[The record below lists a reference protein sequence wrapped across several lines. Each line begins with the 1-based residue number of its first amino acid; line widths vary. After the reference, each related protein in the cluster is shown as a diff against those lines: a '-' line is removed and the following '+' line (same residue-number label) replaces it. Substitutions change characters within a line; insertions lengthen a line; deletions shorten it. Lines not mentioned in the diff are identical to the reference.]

1 MHHQGSSPAFDAHE
15 FPPSVRRLKPLPKRR
30 RTSDVV
36 AQVSG
41 PDDLIQPMADL
52 LGSAESL
59 AEELIARADS
69 LSCQMALQ
77 SYYSSVLGG
86 GEITRGVEGEVLDGN
101 LSGSLSQTFDLS
113 AVYQRFAEGLG
124 SGKQDEDHSEGDYT
138 DHLQQPGNTKKRKV
152 PTNMSGSING
162 REVSLPLSVEEEMGD
177 SVLSMGRPDQDL
189 DVLVPPP
196 SSVAQLQRK
205 GKISP
210 STLAGLQHKE
220 LLKHRKRQLAAVLGA
235 LSFGDA
241 LAIDQALS
249 THLPF
254 VSTMFS
260 SDSTP
265 TKVRLS
271 RRRVPRLAR
280 AAAAQASTRRATPRG
295 VSFPT
300 AQFTFTFPNA
310 SE

>member
-1 MHHQGSSPAFDAHE
+1 MHHQGSSPAFDAPE
-15 FPPSVRRLKPLPKRR
+15 FPPLRRLKPLPKRR
-30 RTSDVV
+30 RTSEVV
-36 AQVSG
+36 AQVSE

-52 LGSAESL
+52 LGDAESL

-69 LSCQMALQ
+69 LSSQMVLE

-86 GEITRGVEGEVLDGN
+86 GDITRGVEGEVLDGN
-101 LSGSLSQTFDLS
+101 ISGSQTFDLS

-152 PTNMSGSING
+152 PANMSGSVNG
-162 REVSLPLSVEEEMGD
+162 REASLPLSVEEEMGGN
-177 SVLSMGRPDQDL
+177 VLSTRRSDQDF
-189 DVLVPPP
+189 DILVAPP

-235 LSFGDA
+235 LSLGDA
-241 LAIDQALS
+241 LALDHALS

-254 VSTMFS
+254 VSTIFS
-260 SDSTP
+260 SDSTLP
-265 TKVRLS
+265 KVRLS
-271 RRRVPRLAR
+271 RRRGPRLAR
-280 AAAAQASTRRATPRG
+280 AAAAQASARKATQRG

-300 AQFTFTFPNA
+300 GQFTFTFPNA

>member
-1 MHHQGSSPAFDAHE
+1 MHHQGSSPAFDGHE
-15 FPPSVRRLKPLPKRR
+15 FPPSVRRFKPLPKRR
-30 RTSDVV
+30 RTSDAV
-36 AQVSG
+36 AQVS
-41 PDDLIQPMADL
+41 DNLIQPMADL
-52 LGSAESL
+52 LGNAESL

-86 GEITRGVEGEVLDGN
+86 GEITQGVEGEVLDGN
-101 LSGSLSQTFDLS
+101 LSGSLSQTLDLS

-124 SGKQDEDHSEGDYT
+124 SEKQDEDRSEGDYT

-152 PTNMSGSING
+152 PANMSGSVSG
-162 REVSLPLSVEEEMGD
+162 REVSLPLSVEEEIGD
-177 SVLSMGRPDQDL
+177 SVLSMGRPDQNL
-189 DVLVPPP
+189 DVLITPP
-196 SSVAQLQRK
+196 SSVAQLQKK

-271 RRRVPRLAR
+271 RRQVPRLAR
-280 AAAAQASTRRATPRG
+280 VAAAQASTRRATQRG

>member
-1 MHHQGSSPAFDAHE
+1 MHHQGSSPTLDAPE
-15 FPPSVRRLKPLPKRR
+15 FPLLRRLKPLPKRR
-30 RTSDVV
+30 RSSDVV
-36 AQVSG
+36 AQVSE

-52 LGSAESL
+52 LGGAESL

-69 LSCQMALQ
+69 LSSQMALQ

-86 GEITRGVEGEVLDGN
+86 GDITRGVEGEVFDGN
-101 LSGSLSQTFDLS
+101 LSGSFSQSLDLS
-113 AVYQRFAEGLG
+113 TAYQRFAEGLG

-152 PTNMSGSING
+152 PANMSGSVNG
-162 REVSLPLSVEEEMGD
+162 REVSLPLSVEEEIDGN
-177 SVLSMGRPDQDL
+177 VLSMGRRTDQDS
-189 DVLVPPP
+189 DILVPPP

-235 LSFGDA
+235 LSLGDA
-241 LAIDQALS
+241 LALDQALS

-254 VSTMFS
+254 VSTMFGS
-260 SDSTP
+260 GSTP
-265 TKVRLS
+265 PKVRRS
-271 RRRVPRLAR
+271 RRRGPRLAR
-280 AAAAQASTRRATPRG
+280 AAAAQASARRATRKD
-295 VSFPT
+295 VSLPT

>member
-1 MHHQGSSPAFDAHE
+1 MHHQGSSPAFDAPE
-15 FPPSVRRLKPLPKRR
+15 FPPLRRLKPLPKRR

-36 AQVSG
+36 AQVSE
-41 PDDLIQPMADL
+41 PNDLIQPMADL
-52 LGSAESL
+52 LGGAESL

-69 LSCQMALQ
+69 LSSQMALQ

-86 GEITRGVEGEVLDGN
+86 GDITRGVEGEVPDGN
-101 LSGSLSQTFDLS
+101 LSGSFSRTFDLS

-152 PTNMSGSING
+152 PANVSGSVNG
-162 REVSLPLSVEEEMGD
+162 REVSMPLGAEEEMGEN
-177 SVLSMGRPDQDL
+177 VLSTGRPDQDL
-189 DVLVPPP
+189 DILVAPP

-235 LSFGDA
+235 LSLGDA
-241 LAIDQALS
+241 LALDQALS

-254 VSTMFS
+254 VGTMFS
-260 SDSTP
+260 SDSTQP
-265 TKVRLS
+265 KVRLS
-271 RRRVPRLAR
+271 RRRGPRLAR
-280 AAAAQASTRRATPRG
+280 AAAAQASARRATQRG